1 MSPPATQKKRSS
13 QTLGRMAKIIASIG
27 AINLSCTLIDGLRS
41 KDANMNETPVF
52 SPLINNMGHLQVKPR
67 IFHGNWTGVAG
78 ASTWPAAV
86 VEASVRSTRRHG
98 GNCRNGRYH
107 SAVRDFERSR
117 VFVISDEGLGP
128 LDVIL
133 PDSSGSLL
141 IGKWKWIYADR
152 MSRQKVS
159 DADRVGEVTLD
170 ADDDGLG
177 YSANPGDGPWI
188 AGIDLKSDHLRF
200 MFFVSPSGPH
210 DVIWRRGSHFL
221 VLGWNERNA
230 NPTGPVPDRARLHLI
245 EADINKPDIHRIVSE
260 TVLADLQ
267 FTGRPFCIAVNGN
280 DVIVAIPNHLY
291 RFNEKLELIDEVAA
305 EFEPLAL
312 SLDEASR
319 VYLAVRIHNKTEFWI
334 VDSSGNRYLR
344 AALPAELPD
353 RVHPTDGYLN
363 DRVPPLIGFDHT
375 TFIILKDRI
384 VSIDLDG
391 AIRWSYA
398 TAEPSPGA
406 IVTAENVLVAS
417 VGTRVV
423 RIAPNGEATIL
434 YDTKNEPI
442 TTAPAFLEDRLY
454 LGTAERVLE
463 LVEQRE

>member
-1 MSPPATQKKRSS
+1 MGKR
-13 QTLGRMAKIIASIG
+13 
-27 AINLSCTLIDGLRS
+27 
-41 KDANMNETPVF
+41 E
-52 SPLINNMGHLQVKPR
+52 
-67 IFHGNWTGVAG
+67 
-78 ASTWPAAV
+78 
-86 VEASVRSTRRHG
+86 
-98 GNCRNGRYH
+98 
-107 SAVRDFERSR
+107 
-117 VFVISDEGLGP
+117 
-128 LDVIL
+128 
-133 PDSSGSLL
+133 
-141 IGKWKWIYADR
+141 WIYVDR
-152 MSRQKVS
+152 ESRQS
-159 DADRVGEVTLD
+159 QSEGYRAGELVLD
-170 ADDDGLG
+170 AENGLG
-177 YSANPGDGPWI
+177 YATNPGDATLVYGVRLET
-188 AGIDLKSDHLRF
+188 GDLSIS
-200 MFFVSPSGPH
+200 FFVTPSGPR
-210 DVIWRRGSHFL
+210 DVIRRRGDNFL
-221 VLGWNERNA
+221 VFGWNERHV
-230 NPTGPVPDRARLHLI
+230 NPIGPEPTRAWLQLVEVDTQKGQDYWHQYD
-245 EADINKPDIHRIVSE
+245 AIVI
-260 TVLADLQ
+260 ADLE

-305 EFEPLAL
+305 QFEPLAL

-319 VYLAVRIHNKTEFWI
+319 VYVAVRIHNKTEFWI

-375 TFIILKDRI
+375 SFIILKDRI
-384 VSIDLDG
+384 VSIGLDG

-417 VGTRVV
+417 VGTQVV
-423 RIAPNGEATIL
+423 RIAPDGEATIL

-442 TTAPAFLEDRLY
+442 TTAPAFFEDRLY